1 MPSSQK
7 VGMQPPPCPPFPTTL
22 LCIALIQPNQ
32 LSCLSSSVV
41 EHLPITRCVVGSII
55 IVYLLL
61 QIITILITQFHF
73 SSITISSYQT
83 KPVIVHAYWDYP
95 YSLSTQ
101 FFSSLE
107 YFKECISQLYMFKI
121 HYYYIYF
128 IIFYYIYV

>member
-1 MPSSQK
+1 MLK
-7 VGMQPPPCPPFPTTL
+7 CDEFPL
-22 LCIALIQPNQ
+22 SRLKIFCVALCQQ
-32 LSCLSSSVV
+32 
-41 EHLPITRCVVGSII
+41 PITKIMCNLR
-55 IVYLLL
+55 L
-61 QIITILITQFHF
+61 QIITIRITQFHF

-128 IIFYYIYV
+128 IIFIISIYNYIFIYTTFIMCALRPALMSVQFDSRL